1 LLAASQ
7 RKGRTADSE
16 RRSGRNRWLLANGG
30 VGYPRDVARAIAHR
44 RLIATIGVAIVAFA
58 TLAGTAGQARGATT
72 YAWPVQSLG
81 DRGTDVAAI
90 QQLLRAAAA
99 GSSLSGGA
107 GRSVVV
113 RGIDPAVA
121 PIDGLFGPAT
131 GLGVRAFQTSRGL
144 PRTGIVDAA
153 TWSEL
158 APPLGP
164 GAQGDAVAALQR
176 ELREKTSASA
186 VPIDGVFG
194 TSTVLAVKA
203 FQAHMALAQTG
214 SVDATTWRLL
224 VWHYELPRFGTTA
237 LCDYS
242 AGNGPANWGTAETI
256 ATIEAA
262 GRSMVG
268 AGYGRVAVG
277 DVSFELG
284 GPLPGHETHRQGLD
298 VDLRLM
304 RKANDQC
311 SARTRWSLTTYDRT
325 ATRALILAIR
335 AATPGH
341 VKLIYFNDPVLI
353 SEGLTTP
360 LAGHD
365 DHLHVRICEAWHPD
379 PAYRC

>member
-1 LLAASQ
+1 
-7 RKGRTADSE
+7 
-16 RRSGRNRWLLANGG
+16 
-30 VGYPRDVARAIAHR
+30 VARQIARR
-44 RLIATIGVAIVAFA
+44 RLALSVAVAA
-58 TLAGTAGQARGATT
+58 VVLASVVGTAGQALGATT
-72 YAWPVQSLG
+72 YAWPVQSIG

-90 QQLLRAAAA
+90 QQLLRAAA
-99 GSSLSGGA
+99 GTGSGGSA
-107 GRSVVV
+107 RSVVV
-113 RGIDPAVA
+113 RGIDPTVV
-121 PIDGLFGPAT
+121 PIDGVFGAAT
-131 GLGVRAFQTSRGL
+131 ALGVRAFQTSRGL

-153 TWSEL
+153 TWSAL
-158 APPLGP
+158 APPIGP
-164 GAQGDAVAALQR
+164 GSTGDAVAALQR
-176 ELREKTSASA
+176 ELREKQSASSM
-186 VPIDGVFG
+186 PIDGVFG
-194 TSTVLAVKA
+194 AATATAVKA
-203 FQAHMALAQTG
+203 FQVHMALAQTG
-214 SVDATTWRLL
+214 SGDATTWRLL
-224 VWHYELPRFGTTA
+224 VWHYELPRFSSAA

-262 GRSMVG
+262 GRAMVG

-284 GPLPGHETHRQGLD
+284 GPLPGHETHQHGLD
-298 VDLRLM
+298 ADLRLM

-311 SARTRWSLTTYDRT
+311 SARTRWSLSTYDRA

-341 VKLIYFNDPVLI
+341 VKLIYFNDPVLVA
-353 SEGLTTP
+353 EGLTTP